1 VYAPSVRAHSETV
14 LRGFYDF
21 HREAGTGPLVNPF
34 PLDRS
39 RRAGRAHAHH
49 NPIEPYRRERSGLY
63 RPAVPSRI
71 PRSVPDEE
79 FNEIFAALHSHRDR
93 ALVAFYVSTGAR
105 ASELLSATRG
115 GVDPGRQLITVVRK
129 GTRELQQL
137 PASCD
142 AFVWLR
148 LYQLEMDG
156 LVPGGSGQ
164 PLWWTLRRPF
174 RPLAYHAAHRM
185 FERAGAAAGTD
196 ATLHSL
202 RHTAAYR
209 MAEDPALPLTDVQL
223 VLGHA
228 LLTTTQLYLT
238 PRKEDVI
245 RRMLAHHAEQVRQA
259 RQRAQP
265 APAPGYRPE
274 SLDVLFGNGRGNRR
288 APRRAWRRRC
298 GCRVTRQR
306 GPGSRRG
313 RRPPGGRPPR
323 RLATRWQSAWPA
335 CCPAMPGRWK
345 HYWPGCKVRTAAA
358 GSSAGWPAAP
368 ILPEPRGGSWRAAGC
383 TGGPGT
389 PSRRWPRWSRPWS
402 RPSAPTSCARP
413 WGGW

>member
-1 VYAPSVRAHSETV
+1 MVGQGEPGIDPASLVVPLAGQLVATGDRWEPYRLVDVHGEAVGAAGAYFFHLQAAGRAEATVRSYGMDLLRWFRFLWAAGVAWDRAARSDARDFCRWLQLAGKPARPYWRNAGRPQPAAVPGGVYAPSVRAHSETV
-14 LRGFYDF
+14 LRSFYDF
-21 HREAGTGPLVNPF
+21 HQEAGTGPLVNPF

-39 RRAGRAHAHH
+39 RRGGRAHAHH
-49 NPIEPYRRERSGLY
+49 NPMEPFRPERSGLY

-79 FNEIFAALHSHRDR
+79 FNEIFAALGSHRDR

-105 ASELLSATRG
+105 ASELLSVSRG
-115 GVDPGRQLITVVRK
+115 GVDPGRQLITVIRK
-129 GTRELQQL
+129 GTREMQQL
-137 PASCD
+137 PACSD

-148 LYQLEMDG
+148 LYQLEMDAV
-156 LVPGGSGQ
+156 LPRGSGQ

-174 RPLAYHAAHRM
+174 RPLTYHGVHRM

-209 MAEDPALPLTDVQL
+209 MAEDPALPITDVQL

-245 RRMLAHHAEQVRQA
+245 RRILAHHDEQVRQA
-259 RQRAQP
+259 RQRAAP

-274 SLDVLFGNGRGNRR
+274 SLDVLFGNGT
-288 APRRAWRRRC
+288 W
-298 GCRVTRQR
+298 
-306 GPGSRRG
+306 
-313 RRPPGGRPPR
+313 
-323 RLATRWQSAWPA
+323 
-335 CCPAMPGRWK
+335 
-345 HYWPGCKVRTAAA
+345 
-358 GSSAGWPAAP
+358 
-368 ILPEPRGGSWRAAGC
+368 
-383 TGGPGT
+383 
-389 PSRRWPRWSRPWS
+389 
-402 RPSAPTSCARP
+402 
-413 WGGW
+413 